1 MGSGKESE
9 RFRDRKR
16 WVQGKKEKGS
26 EIGRDEFRERR
37 RKVQGQEEMSS
48 GKEGERF
55 MNGKRCRYSS

>member
-1 MGSGKESE
+1 MGSGKEIE

-37 RKVQGQEEMSS
+37 RKDQG
-48 GKEGERF
+48 
-55 MNGKRCRYSS
+55 